1 MNAQRLVLS
10 ALVSLGLYGCGGGGG
25 GGGSDGANTPNLPP
39 VITGLAHTIAEDLDL
54 AAAVSA
60 SDPEGGAVT
69 FARTAEPT
77 HGNLTQFA
85 ANGAF
90 TYHPNPD
97 FFGSDSF
104 GVAAT
109 DSAGNRV
116 TATVAITVT
125 AVNDAPRGNAV
136 TLGTQEDT
144 PSSGQVAA
152 IDPEG
157 DPITFAKIADGGKG
171 VVTVAANGAFTY
183 APALNANGADTFE
196 IEARDA
202 GNAVSR
208 ITVNVAIA
216 PVKDPLVIR
225 NDYLSVP
232 AGNPVVLDV
241 LANDNPDGEA
251 VTLTVVPNTLYFGQ
265 SAAVANGRI
274 EVTMPPNFAGF
285 ARIDYHAENAAGD
298 GGTATAV
305 FFVDTQPFRAV
316 YVSNEETGSNNAYV
330 HDLISPR
337 RVSSFDS
344 TSSLSLGPAL
354 VSKNGA
360 TLVYDAG
367 TSIGGGNF
375 ASLEMWAA
383 PVDGSAAPRR
393 ITRDLQ
399 VGETVRGRSLIS
411 PDGRWMVYGITASG
425 VETLFL
431 ADLRAGGVSTQIPLP
446 AGATRIESDFN
457 GLVFGPT
464 SQFVYYS
471 ASFGSGPQR
480 GGASYRFAV
489 SNPTAPPVRLSLPA
503 AAGRFAGII
512 SIAQD
517 ESRIVQSSFANGAWA
532 LERVETSQ
540 PGVITTLESLAAGQ
554 SLTNCLTND
563 ALTRVACVVV
573 TQPTPGTFAYALHA
587 AQVATAA
594 SGVHIATIPTIS
606 TPPIVS
612 RIHPSGDAVLY
623 FTTIDNGG
631 PQSVLDEIEL
641 SPGATPLRM
650 AFGPPDPVADY
661 IGRNSELV
669 AYKGISG
676 LVQQQE
682 RGEQF
687 NFRTIGTRL
696 SSVHAFSPDTNV
708 LALIGK
714 PLAPGENQLHLTNRS
729 FYAEVSLTGLVDPGS
744 FTYLIGLVPRE

>member
-1 MNAQRLVLS
+1 VNAQRLLVP
-10 ALVSLGLYGCGGGGG
+10 ALVSLGLCGCGGGGG
-25 GGGSDGANTPNLPP
+25 GGGSGDASTPNRPP

-54 AAAVSA
+54 AATVSA
-60 SDPEGGAVT
+60 SDPEGAAVT

-90 TYHPNPD
+90 TYRPDPD
-97 FFGSDSF
+97 FFGNDSF

-136 TLGTQEDT
+136 TVGAQEDT

-152 IDPEG
+152 SDPEG

-216 PVKDPLVIR
+216 PVSDPLAIR

-241 LANDNPDGEA
+241 LANDSNPDGEEL
-251 VTLTVVPNTLYFGQ
+251 TLTAVPNTLYFGQ
-265 SAAVANGRI
+265 SAAVVNGHI
-274 EVTMPPNFAGF
+274 EVTMPPNFVGF
-285 ARIDYHAENAAGD
+285 ARIDYHAENSAGD

-316 YVSNEETGSNNAYV
+316 YVSNEETGRNNAYV
-330 HDLISPR
+330 HDLISAR

-344 TSSLSLGPAL
+344 ASSLSLGPAL

-367 TSIGGGNF
+367 TSIGGGNY

-411 PDGRWMVYGITASG
+411 PDGRWIVYGITASG

-431 ADLRAGGVSTQIPLP
+431 ADLRAGGSSTQIPLP

-471 ASFGSGPQR
+471 ATFGSGSQQ
-480 GGASYRFAV
+480 GMAAYRFPV

-503 AAGRFAGII
+503 AAGRFAGVI

-517 ESRIVQSSFANGAWA
+517 ESRIVQSSFANGAWV
-532 LERVETSQ
+532 LERVETAQ

-573 TQPTPGTFAYALHA
+573 TEPTPGTFAYALHA
-587 AQVATAA
+587 AHVATAA
-594 SGVHIATIPTIS
+594 SGVHIANIPTIS
-606 TPPIVS
+606 MPPIVS
-612 RIHPSGDAVLY
+612 RMHPSGDAVLY
-623 FTTIDNGG
+623 FTNNND
-631 PQSVLDEIEL
+631 PLAELDEIQL

-650 AFGPPDPVADY
+650 AVGTPDPIAEY
-661 IGRNSELV
+661 IGKNSELV

-696 SSVHAFSPDTNV
+696 SSVHAYSPDTNV
-708 LALIGK
+708 LALIGA

-729 FYAEVSLTGLVDPGS
+729 FYADVSLTGLVDPGS